1 MVVGVVVHATVRRR
15 VAGEHERVRPIADN
29 VAVTAGAGTNIATD
43 ERTIAATTVHIQ
55 RVTPEGGT
63 GFTTAHATVSSTAAT
78 IIAAKET
85 RKFATI
91 INYQTVPIYVG
102 PATVTTTSG
111 LRLDPGMSM
120 DFYTT
125 ALIQG
130 ITAAAYTPAGED
142 DKVHYCDF
150 HD

>member
-1 MVVGVVVHATVRRR
+1 V
-15 VAGEHERVRPIADN
+15 ADN
-29 VAVTAGAGTNIATD
+29 VPVTAGTGTNIATD
-43 ERTIAATTVHIQ
+43 ERTISATTVHVQ

-63 GFTTAHATVSSTAAT
+63 SFTTGHVTVTNSATTV
-78 IIAAKET
+78 IAARET
-85 RKFATI
+85 RKRSTV

-111 LRLDPGMSM
+111 LRLDPGMAM
-120 DFYTT
+120 DFFTT

-130 ITAAAYTPAGED
+130 ITTAAYTAAGED
-142 DKVHYCDF
+142 DKVHYAEF

>member
-1 MVVGVVVHATVRRR
+1 M
-15 VAGEHERVRPIADN
+15 ADN
-29 VAVTAGAGTNIATD
+29 VAVTAGSGTNIATD
-43 ERTIAATTVHIQ
+43 ERTINATTVHLQ

-63 GFTTAHATVSSTAAT
+63 AFTTAHVTVTNSATT

-85 RKFATI
+85 RKRATI

-111 LRLDPGMSM
+111 LRLDPGVSM
-120 DFYTT
+120 DFFTT

-130 ITAAAYTPAGED
+130 ITSAAYTAAGED
-142 DKVHYCDF
+142 DKTHYAEF